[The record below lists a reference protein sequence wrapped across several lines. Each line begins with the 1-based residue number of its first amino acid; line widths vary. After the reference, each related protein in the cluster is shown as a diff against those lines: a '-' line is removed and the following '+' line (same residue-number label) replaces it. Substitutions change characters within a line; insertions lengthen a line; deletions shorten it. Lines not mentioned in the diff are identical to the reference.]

1 MTDSKVAWAVAA
13 LELAVAWAVVTWT
26 LTQDKVVVVEWVVAA
41 EWVVAVDTLD
51 RAVTLDKTVAW
62 VVAWV
67 VAVDTTT
74 ITVAKAVACRCDMA
88 WELIAAVLP

>member
-1 MTDSKVAWAVAA
+1 M
-13 LELAVAWAVVTWT
+13 
-26 LTQDKVVVVEWVVAA
+26 
-41 EWVVAVDTLD
+41 
-51 RAVTLDKTVAW
+51 AW

-88 WELIAAVLP
+88 